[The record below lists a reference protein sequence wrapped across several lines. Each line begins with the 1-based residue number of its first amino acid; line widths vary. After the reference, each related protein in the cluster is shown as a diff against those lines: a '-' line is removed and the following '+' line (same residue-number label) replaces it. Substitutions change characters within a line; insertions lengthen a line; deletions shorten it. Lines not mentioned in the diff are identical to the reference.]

1 MKTTLI
7 TCATSGM
14 GSAIAQSLSG
24 NLVLTGRN
32 KDKLAE
38 LCTNM
43 TEKCHPVSLDFSD
56 DGSINSAAHAIA
68 NQDKLD
74 QIVFIIPRIP
84 PSQSIFPDNE
94 TWLDLYQNYFIRPLS
109 LLKYLVENERINH
122 GAKIVLI
129 SGLSSKNALSHYST
143 NNCLR
148 SAWLGQAKTMALGL
162 GEFGISVNTLSLGG
176 VMTESYTNKME
187 QKAQANGVNFETQ
200 MQSET
205 NNIPLRKYA
214 SVQDVVDA
222 VSALLGPL
230 SNHMTGQ
237 NILLDGGFFK
247 GY

>member
-14 GSAIAQSLSG
+14 GSAIAQSVAGKLI
-24 NLVLTGRN
+24 VTGRN
-32 KDKLAE
+32 SDKLLKLSSTTQVPCQA
-38 LCTNM
+38 
-43 TEKCHPVSLDFSD
+43 VRLDFSCD
-56 DGSINSAAHAIA
+56 ESIEQAAAEISTF
-68 NQDKLD
+68 DKLD

-84 PSQSIFPDNE
+84 PSQELFPDSD
-94 TWLDLYQNYFIRPLS
+94 TWQTLYQNFFIRPLS
-109 LLKYLVENERINH
+109 LLKHLVENERLNQ
-122 GAKIVLI
+122 GAKIVLV

-148 SAWLGQAKTMALGL
+148 SAWLGQAKTMALVL
-162 GEFGISVNTLSLGG
+162 GAQGISVNTLSLGG
-176 VMTESYTNKME
+176 VMTESYTNKMHAKAKHNNVSFE
-187 QKAQANGVNFETQ
+187 QQMAEET
-200 MQSET
+200 S
-205 NNIPLRKYA
+205 NIPLKKYA

-222 VSALLGPL
+222 VNGLLGPL

>member
-14 GSAIAQSLSG
+14 GSAIAQSITGKLI
-24 NLVLTGRN
+24 VTGRN
-32 KDKLAE
+32 SEKLSK
-38 LCTNM
+38 LCST
-43 TEKCHPVSLDFSD
+43 TQIPCQSVRLDFSCD
-56 DGSINSAAHAIA
+56 DSIEQAAAEISAF
-68 NQDKLD
+68 DKLD

-84 PSQSIFPDNE
+84 PSQELFPDSDA
-94 TWLDLYQNYFIRPLS
+94 WQALYQDFFIRPLS
-109 LLKYLVENERINH
+109 LMKYLVENQRLNQR
-122 GAKIVLI
+122 AKIVLV

-148 SAWLGQAKTMALGL
+148 SAWLGQAKTMALVL
-162 GEFGISVNTLSLGG
+162 GAQGISVNTLSLGG
-176 VMTESYTNKME
+176 VMTESYTNKMHA
-187 QKAQANGVNFETQ
+187 KAELNGVSFEQQ
-200 MQSET
+200 MAEET
-205 NNIPLRKYA
+205 SNIPLKKYA

-222 VSALLGPL
+222 VNGLLGPL

>member
-14 GSAIAQSLSG
+14 GSAIAQSMSG
-24 NLVLTGRN
+24 KLILTGRN
-32 KDKLAE
+32 HEKLGA
-38 LCTNM
+38 LCSGLKTPC
-43 TEKCHPVSLDFSD
+43 EAVPLDFTCD
-56 DGSINSAAHAIA
+56 ESIEQAAFAISTHE
-68 NQDKLD
+68 KLD

-84 PSQSIFPDNE
+84 PSSELFPDNE
-94 TWLDLYQNYFIRPLS
+94 TWQTLYQNFFIRPLS
-109 LLKYLVENERINH
+109 LIKYLVENDRLNH

-129 SGLSSKNALSHYST
+129 SGLSSKNALTNYST

-148 SAWLGQAKTMALGL
+148 SAWLGQAKTMALVL
-162 GEFGISVNTLSLGG
+162 GEKGISVNTLSLGG
-176 VMTESYTNKME
+176 VMTESYTNKMHN
-187 QKAQANGVNFETQ
+187 KAQQNGVSFDQQIAEEV
-200 MQSET
+200 S
-205 NNIPLRKYA
+205 NIPLKKYA

-222 VSALLGPL
+222 VNALLGPL